1 MWRSKK
7 VIVGAVLAAVML
19 LASIGGAAM
28 ADTGDG
34 SGLKAK
40 FGEYFDRV
48 CEIYEENTGVA
59 IDQEALRDAFTQAR
73 GEMCPEA
80 LQDGRMI
87 DPEAMQERLQ
97 NLVGE
102 GRITQEQADKM
113 IERWESVTDG
123 GEGFGFKGRVGFHG
137 MGGMRGFGGLCAPA
151 E

>member
-19 LASIGGAAM
+19 FASIGGAAM

-34 SGLKAK
+34 SSLKAK
-40 FGEYFDRV
+40 FGEHFDRV

-73 GEMCPEA
+73 DEMCPEA

-97 NLVGE
+97 NLVDE

-123 GEGFGFKGRVGFHG
+123 EEGFGFKG
-137 MGGMRGFGGLCAPA
+137 MGRMRGFGGLYAPA